1 MEKHQGNYDLFKK
14 YTDNFKPGFK
24 EIAHRIYSSVLKAKS
39 DFDVDIKWQQFT
51 FAQNHDFHH
60 WICAIKPTQKS
71 VDLVFHYGGL
81 LEDKNG
87 IFKAGTSKFIR
98 KPEFLSI
105 NDVRDDVINDFIS
118 QALAKWQ
125 YFKDNWKEINKR

>member
-1 MEKHQGNYDLFKK
+1 MENYEETSNLFEKFTKDFTPDFKK
-14 YTDNFKPGFK
+14 
-24 EIAHRIYSSVLKAKS
+24 IAQRIYSSILKAKS

-60 WICAIKPTQKS
+60 WICAIKSTKKS

-81 LEDKNG
+81 LEEKNG
-87 IFKAGTSKFIR
+87 FFKAGISKFFRKLEYLSLNDIR
-98 KPEFLSI
+98 DDII
-105 NDVRDDVINDFIS
+105 NDLIS

-125 YFKDNWKEINKR
+125 YFKDNWKEINKK